1 MPQAVEDGSVVAT
14 LETVEITTGE
24 PPAASVIWL
33 HGLGADGHDFEPIAQ
48 ELTLPVATRFI
59 FPHAPVRAVTI
70 NLGAHMRAWYDILSL
85 QRTDL
90 EDEEGI
96 AASAAAIDA
105 LIDAEVERGIPS
117 ERIVIAGFSQ
127 GGAIALHVALRRPSP
142 LAGVL
147 ALSAYLP
154 LATTLQLEK
163 SPANAAIPI
172 LMAHGVHDPVV
183 PEALGLSS
191 RERLQGLGYEIEWY
205 SYPMDHSVCAQ
216 EIVDVNRWLSA
227 RFADG

>member
-1 MPQAVEDGSVVAT
+1 MVES

-24 PPAASVIWL
+24 PPVASVIWL
-33 HGLGADGHDFEPIAQ
+33 HGLGADGHDFEPIVP
-48 ELTLPVATRFI
+48 ELDLAVAARFI

-70 NLGAHMRAWYDILSL
+70 NLGARMRAWYDILSL

-96 AASAAAIDA
+96 YASAAAIDA
-105 LIDAEVERGIPS
+105 LIDAEVERGIPTDK
-117 ERIVIAGFSQ
+117 IVIAGFSQ
-127 GGAIALHVALRRPSP
+127 GGALALHVALRHSSR

-154 LATTLQLEK
+154 LPATLSVEK
-163 SPANAAIPI
+163 SLANASIPL
-172 LMAHGVHDPVV
+172 LMAHGAHDPVV

-191 RERLQGLGYEIEWY
+191 RDCLQGLGYQVEWY
-205 SYPMDHSVCAQ
+205 SYPMDHSVCPQ
-216 EIVDVNRWLSA
+216 EIADINRWLNA
-227 RFADG
+227 RFAAC